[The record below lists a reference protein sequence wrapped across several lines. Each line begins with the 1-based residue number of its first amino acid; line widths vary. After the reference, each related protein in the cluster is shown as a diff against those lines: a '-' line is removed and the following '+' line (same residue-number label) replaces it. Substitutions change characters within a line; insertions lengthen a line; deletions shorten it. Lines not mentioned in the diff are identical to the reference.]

1 MTNVRC
7 TYRSVFVMEMNCV
20 LCEVATDCLCMGY
33 VDWSLKAVPWHRRSV
48 AGRSP
53 RRPGLDPGVSPCE
66 FLVGKVALW
75 QLSVTVLRFSLV
87 SIIPAMPHTHLYLNI
102 TVIRRISGQNLGNL
116 RKQDIR
122 EHVDW
127 KGLFYGLQRF
137 RGISTLST
145 SGNYVYRVINIR
157 WHVRSAF
164 VWFVWR
170 SGHTAIFSP
179 ISSVVNGWMFVMN
192 IRGSLWGEN

>member
-1 MTNVRC
+1 MAQAVSRRPLTAETGVRSWSQSVWVFSGQSGTVTAFC
-7 TYRSVFVMEMNCV
+7 HSASVFSRQYHSSN
-20 LCEVATDCLCMGY
+20 APY
-33 VDWSLKAVPWHRRSV
+33 S
-48 AGRSP
+48 
-53 RRPGLDPGVSPCE
+53 
-66 FLVGKVALW
+66 
-75 QLSVTVLRFSLV
+75 
-87 SIIPAMPHTHLYLNI
+87 YLNI
-102 TVIRRISGQNLGNL
+102 TVIRRTSGRSLGNL

-179 ISSVVNGWMFVMN
+179 ISSIVNGWMFVMK